1 MRWPHQSRQ
10 DTTRRGCGRARD
22 DNGAEII
29 RVVDLDRGV
38 ERPATPDE
46 IERGVFYTS
55 YENYKEGKVA

>member
-1 MRWPHQSRQ
+1 MRWPHRSRR
-10 DTTRRGCGRARD
+10 DTTRHGCGGQGRT
-22 DNGAEII
+22 GAEII